1 MRPMLLRP
9 QLPPRIHLHPLRDLL
24 QRLFYALDFCRPD
37 IGGERGRVAVEGGEG
52 DPVEVDEADVGYASV
67 PSELTCGVSR

>member
-9 QLPPRIHLHPLRDLL
+9 QLPPRIDLHPLRDLP
-24 QRLFYALDFCRPD
+24 QRLFYALDFCGPD
-37 IGGERGRVAVEGGEG
+37 IGGEGGRVAVEGGEG

-67 PSELTCGVSR
+67 SPVLVCVM